1 LDEYCDLVHRTILPH
16 FWQEINGLWHSC
28 HSWRDLDGGMITA
41 MTYLI
46 MFLLVAAVMSA
57 ETIRLL
63 FHDGRGPQRPPRS
76 HFEDPRFRSPVAR

>member
-1 LDEYCDLVHRTILPH
+1 MLAQV
-16 FWQEINGLWHSC
+16 WQEINLTWHFC
-28 HSWRDLDGGMITA
+28 HSWRDHDGGMITA

-46 MFLLVAAVMSA
+46 VFLLVAAIMSA

-76 HFEDPRFRSPVAR
+76 HFDDPVFRSPVAR

>member
-1 LDEYCDLVHRTILPH
+1 MIIPQI
-16 FWQEINGLWHSC
+16 WQKINAVCHSC
-28 HSWRDLDGGMITA
+28 HSWREPDGGMITA

-46 MFLLVAAVMSA
+46 VFLLVAAAMSA

-76 HFEDPRFRSPVAR
+76 HFDDPRFRSPVAR

>member
-1 LDEYCDLVHRTILPH
+1 
-16 FWQEINGLWHSC
+16 
-28 HSWRDLDGGMITA
+28 MITA

-46 MFLLVAAVMSA
+46 VFLLVAAIMSA

-76 HFEDPRFRSPVAR
+76 HFDDPVFRSPVAR

>member
-1 LDEYCDLVHRTILPH
+1 
-16 FWQEINGLWHSC
+16 
-28 HSWRDLDGGMITA
+28 MITA

-46 MFLLVAAVMSA
+46 VFLLVAAVMSA

-76 HFEDPRFRSPVAR
+76 HFDDPRFRSTFAAAEKALRRGEHMLRYASEDDFGLPETAFNVCTFWLI